1 MANSKLIAGLIGP
14 TLVAFAVA
22 TLLNLRSFPEFSS
35 TATLIFVTGILMFV
49 AGVAIVRSHNNW
61 KGGWPLV
68 VTILGW
74 LAVLGGLVRLFF
86 PIHLAANAGDIGRNT
101 GLVVTAAV
109 VFLLLG
115 GFLSFKG
122 YSRD

>member
-22 TLLNLRSFPEFSS
+22 TLINLRSFPEFSS
-35 TATLIFVTGILMFV
+35 TATLIFVTGILLFV

-61 KGGWPLV
+61 KRGWP
-68 VTILGW
+68 TILGW

-101 GLVVTAAV
+101 GLVVTALV